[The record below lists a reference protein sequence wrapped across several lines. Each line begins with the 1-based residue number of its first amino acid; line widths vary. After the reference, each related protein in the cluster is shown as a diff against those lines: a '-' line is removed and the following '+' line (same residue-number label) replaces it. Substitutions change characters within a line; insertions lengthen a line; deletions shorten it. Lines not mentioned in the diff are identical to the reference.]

1 MLGLR
6 VEKSIGVDSEGE
18 MRGDDNDVVGGEAV
32 MRRDGNDTMSHL
44 RAQLLLSRHGT
55 RNSGPSGCS
64 EVNFSLF

>member
-44 RAQLLLSRHGT
+44 RAQLLLSRHGYT
-55 RNSGPSGCS
+55 
-64 EVNFSLF
+64 